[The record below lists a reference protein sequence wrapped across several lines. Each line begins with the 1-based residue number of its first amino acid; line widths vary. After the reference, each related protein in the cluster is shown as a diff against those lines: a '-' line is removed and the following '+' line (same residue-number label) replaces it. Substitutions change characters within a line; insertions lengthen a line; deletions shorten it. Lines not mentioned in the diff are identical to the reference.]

1 MGKPCR
7 VFYVR
12 TFVGD
17 FPSNLSVYVDEYG
30 FIVKVASG
38 IELSSNCEVVDL
50 TGSGLLT
57 LPGFIDLHVHL
68 RDFNLQYKETIG
80 SGTLAAVSGGYVL
93 VGDMPNT
100 NPYIDSVEL
109 LLRRVELA
117 RRDSYVDYSIYCG
130 IPKNTKLVEELLR
143 NQHLFIGFKLYPED
157 LRDKAEVISYILQNY
172 DGLLVVHA
180 ELPEYA
186 LRGSIRELSLRYLDR
201 PSWNELSVAELLR
214 SMGGRARLH
223 ITHSVHPSTPI
234 KCKSLGIT
242 VDTAPYYFMLSSED
256 VKDCWSKINPPINDL
271 ISKSLIFKN
280 VIAGLY
286 DAVVSD
292 HAPHTYDEKVSDW
305 RLCPAGFAAIEVTS
319 RIILTLFTKGF
330 ISHHILIKYLCEG
343 PAKVLGVQDVFGRI
357 GVGCRASF
365 AVVDLNREGI
375 ARVRFS
381 KAPKSGLDGFKYR
394 GEVVRTVV
402 GGEVV
407 YDSGEVL
414 TRPEV
419 RVFGRRTSS

>member
-38 IELSSNCEVVDL
+38 MELSSDCEVVDL

-68 RDFNLQYKETIG
+68 RDFNLQYKETIS

-157 LRDKAEVISYILQNY
+157 
-172 DGLLVVHA
+172 
-180 ELPEYA
+180 
-186 LRGSIRELSLRYLDR
+186 
-201 PSWNELSVAELLR
+201 
-214 SMGGRARLH
+214 
-223 ITHSVHPSTPI
+223 
-234 KCKSLGIT
+234 
-242 VDTAPYYFMLSSED
+242 
-256 VKDCWSKINPPINDL
+256 
-271 ISKSLIFKN
+271 
-280 VIAGLY
+280 
-286 DAVVSD
+286 
-292 HAPHTYDEKVSDW
+292 
-305 RLCPAGFAAIEVTS
+305 
-319 RIILTLFTKGF
+319 
-330 ISHHILIKYLCEG
+330 
-343 PAKVLGVQDVFGRI
+343 
-357 GVGCRASF
+357 
-365 AVVDLNREGI
+365 
-375 ARVRFS
+375 
-381 KAPKSGLDGFKYR
+381 
-394 GEVVRTVV
+394 
-402 GGEVV
+402 
-407 YDSGEVL
+407 
-414 TRPEV
+414 
-419 RVFGRRTSS
+419 